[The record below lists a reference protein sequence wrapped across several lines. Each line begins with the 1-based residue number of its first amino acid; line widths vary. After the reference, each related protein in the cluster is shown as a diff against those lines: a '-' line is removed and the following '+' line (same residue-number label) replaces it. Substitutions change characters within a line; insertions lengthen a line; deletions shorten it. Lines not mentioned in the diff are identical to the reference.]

1 MQMIHTS
8 VVVLL
13 ALLLLGLPVP
23 FIARIKN
30 RVGNERKELLRLWE
44 AGAFDQAF
52 TVSKAAL
59 AIKPLDYFLL
69 TIHGFAAY
77 QMGISQ
83 INSFDTAAF
92 IDECVWALRKALL
105 LKNAASDGRVY
116 YVLGKAYS
124 YKGDNYADLAVKYL
138 EKARGLSYEA
148 ADIPEYLGLAYAALG
163 DYRSSVEAFSQA
175 LRPAAPLE
183 LAVPSELV
191 SDVLLLSIARSY
203 YALEELETARAYLA
217 RCVEVSRDSK
227 TVFAARFLLAEI
239 MFKLGDSDGAENQ
252 YITILNEAGENA
264 EAHYQLGELYAL
276 RGDATKARS
285 EWRQANKV
293 DPAHAKARERL
304 RRL

>member
-1 MQMIHTS
+1 MIHTAL
-8 VVVLL
+8 VVLL
-13 ALLLLGLPVP
+13 ALLLLGLPLP
-23 FIARIKN
+23 FIAGIKK
-30 RVGNERKELLRLWE
+30 RVGNERKELLRFWE
-44 AGAFDQAF
+44 TGAFDQAF

-59 AIKPLDYFLL
+59 EAKPLDYFLL

-92 IDECVWALRKALL
+92 IDECVWALRKSLL

-138 EKARGLSYEA
+138 EKARGFSYEA

-163 DYRSSVEAFSQA
+163 DFRSSVEAFSQA
-175 LRPAAPLE
+175 LDPAPAEP
-183 LAVPSELV
+183 V

-227 TVFAARFLLAEI
+227 TVLTVRFLLAEI
-239 MFKLGDSDGAENQ
+239 MLKLGDSDSAENQ

-276 RGDATKARS
+276 RGDATRARS
-285 EWRQANKV
+285 EWRLANKV